1 MLEAVVKIKGHQ
13 FLVKE
18 GDLLVVDNLNK
29 KEGEKVNFEEVYLI
43 FDSEKPEK
51 VIIGKPLVKKSLVEA
66 EIIKNFRGRK
76 IITVKYGPKTRRKTK
91 KGFKPSLTQI
101 KITKIIGS

>member
-76 IITVKYGPKTRRKTK
+76 IITVKYGPKARRKTK

>member
-101 KITKIIGS
+101 KINKIIGS